1 MSSPIPG
8 SKKMPKTVPL
18 PNFKKKPVLEVDP
31 KPYPMPGILPDK
43 PGAKKPT
50 FSLGGGNVSK
60 YRPIKNTKQVN
71 KIYNTY

>member
-8 SKKMPKTVPL
+8 SKKKPRSPK
-18 PNFKKKPVLEVDP
+18 D
-31 KPYPMPGILPDK
+31 KPYQMPQILPDI

-50 FSLGGGNVSK
+50 LSLGKGNMPK
-60 YRPIKNTKQVN
+60 YTPIKKTKQVN